1 VHPPLRITVPDQ
13 SLAETLRRR
22 LREFEVEAQP
32 VDGHVQLEIALRDRN
47 PERRISD
54 VLHTVDTWL
63 VSSGVGSVQ
72 IHLDGNSYTL
82 HAPVATERAS
92 A

>member
-1 VHPPLRITVPDQ
+1 MHPPLRITVPDE

-22 LREFEVEAQP
+22 LRAFDVEAQA
-32 VDGHVQLEIALRDRN
+32 VDGHVDLEVALRERN
-47 PERRISD
+47 PERRIKD

-63 VSSGVGSVQ
+63 VSTGLESVQ
-72 IHLDGNSYTL
+72 VHLDGNSYTL
-82 HAPVATERAS
+82 HAPAATEGAN